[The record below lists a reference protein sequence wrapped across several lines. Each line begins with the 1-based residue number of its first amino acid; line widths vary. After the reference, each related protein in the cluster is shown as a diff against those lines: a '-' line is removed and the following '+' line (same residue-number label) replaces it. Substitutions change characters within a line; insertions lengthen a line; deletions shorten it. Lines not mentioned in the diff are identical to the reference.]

1 MKRELI
7 NYIKVADF
15 AVSIWLLFN
24 WSHCSVDDFAFNQQ
38 NECGNI
44 IVKHNQELYMSWKTW
59 NIMGCPG
66 NSLFSW
72 KVGVLSWNFEFSL
85 CSKTENLNSIDFKT
99 VYLILT
105 TQI

>member
-7 NYIKVADF
+7 NYCKVADF

-24 WSHCSVDDFAFNQQ
+24 RSNCSFDDFAFNQQ
-38 NECGNI
+38 NECGDI

-66 NSLFSW
+66 NSLCSPG
-72 KVGVLSWNFEFSL
+72 KLGV
-85 CSKTENLNSIDFKT
+85 CPGILNCPSVPK
-99 VYLILT
+99 
-105 TQI
+105 